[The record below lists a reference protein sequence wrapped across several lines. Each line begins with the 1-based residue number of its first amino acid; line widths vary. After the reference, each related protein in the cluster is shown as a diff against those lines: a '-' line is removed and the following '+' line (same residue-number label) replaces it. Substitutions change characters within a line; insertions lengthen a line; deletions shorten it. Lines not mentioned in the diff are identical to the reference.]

1 MKFGISDEVYKNIKK
16 VVENNPSYKFKI
28 FGSRAKG
35 NYKTNSDIDIA
46 VFENVSQKDEFK
58 IRNELDKLD
67 IIYKIDLVFVN
78 NKTKK
83 ELLESITNEGE
94 DF

>member
-1 MKFGISDEVYKNIKK
+1 MKFGLTEKTYNLIKK
-16 VVENNPSYKFKI
+16 VIENNPEYVFKI

-35 NYKTNSDIDIA
+35 TYKNTSDIDLAI
-46 VFENVSQKDEFK
+46 FENVKKEDEYK
-58 IRNELDKLD
+58 IRDEIDKLD

-78 NKTKK
+78 KNIKK
-83 ELLESITNEGE
+83 ELLESIKLEGV

>member
-16 VVENNPSYKFKI
+16 VVENNPNYKFKI
-28 FGSRAKG
+28 FGSRSKG